1 MKINK
6 IYLEDTMVKNYIFD
20 SIGILLV
27 FALCSVLF
35 SIASV
40 NIISVSLCQ
49 RPLRRIPCV
58 MVSCRG
64 LPCPSIP
71 GSVVVTPRALASPWE
86 PRRPA
91 ALGLVI
97 IAPCLFQ
104 V

>member
-49 RPLRRIPCV
+49 RPL
-58 MVSCRG
+58 
-64 LPCPSIP
+64 
-71 GSVVVTPRALASPWE
+71 
-86 PRRPA
+86 
-91 ALGLVI
+91 
-97 IAPCLFQ
+97 
-104 V
+104 